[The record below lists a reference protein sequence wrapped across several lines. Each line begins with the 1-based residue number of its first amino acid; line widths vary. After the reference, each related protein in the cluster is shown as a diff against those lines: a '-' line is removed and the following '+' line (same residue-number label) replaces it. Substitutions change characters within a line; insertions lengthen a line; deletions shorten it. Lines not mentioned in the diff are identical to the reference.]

1 MRPPLRIAWLTT
13 GRGPGSL
20 GALEA
25 LVAAIDGGLP
35 VELAVAFCNRER
47 GEFAATDRLLDLLDG
62 RGVPLETLSSVRF
75 RKARG
80 GERSR
85 PGAPLPAWRR
95 AFDEAAAERLA
106 AHRFDLAVMFGYMLI
121 ATKALHGRFPI
132 VNDHP
137 ALPDGPTGTY
147 QRVIAELIATGAR
160 ESGCMYHLVTGDLDR
175 GPALSYC
182 RYAIPA
188 GPAVPV
194 PPDAGRAELE
204 ALPRY
209 AEIRALGVARERP
222 LLVETLRAIQS
233 GRLAVPPE
241 RPLDLTGEVEAAVAA
256 RGV

>member
-20 GALEA
+20 GALETLA
-25 LVAAIDGGLP
+25 AAIDGGLP

-121 ATKALHGRFPI
+121 ATEALHGRFPI

-147 QRVIAELIATGAR
+147 QRVISELIATGAR

-188 GPAVPV
+188 GPAVSV

-204 ALPRY
+204 AAPRY

-222 LLVETLRAIQS
+222 LLVETLRAIQA

-241 RPLDLTGEVEAAVAA
+241 RSLDLTGEVEAALAA

>member
-121 ATKALHGRFPI
+121 ATEALHGRFPI

-147 QRVIAELIATGAR
+147 QRVIGELIATGAR
-160 ESGCMYHLVTGDLDR
+160 ESGCMYHLVTADLDR

>member
-25 LVAAIDGGLP
+25 LMAAIDGGLP

-47 GEFAATDRLLDLLDG
+47 GESAATDRLLSLLDG
-62 RGVPLETLSSVRF
+62 RGVPLETLSSARF
-75 RKARG
+75 REAHG
-80 GERSR
+80 GQRSR

-121 ATKALHGRFPI
+121 ATEALHGRFPI

-137 ALPDGPTGTY
+137 ALPDGPTGAY

-175 GPALSYC
+175 GPALSLC
-182 RYAIPA
+182 RYALPD

-209 AEIRALGVARERP
+209 AEIRALGVARERI
-222 LLVETLRAIQS
+222 LLIETLRAIQA
-233 GRLAVPPE
+233 GRLAVPPQ
-241 RPLDLTGEVEAAVAA
+241 RPLDLTDEVEAALAA
-256 RGV
+256 RRV

>member
-62 RGVPLETLSSVRF
+62 RGVPVETLSSVRF

-95 AFDEAAAERLA
+95 AFDEAAAARLA

-121 ATKALHGRFPI
+121 ATEALHGRFPI

-137 ALPDGPTGTY
+137 ALPDGPTGAY
-147 QRVIAELIATGAR
+147 QRVIADLIAAGAH

-188 GPAVPV
+188 GPAVRV
-194 PPDAGRAELE
+194 APDAGRAELE

-222 LLVETLRAIQS
+222 FLVETLRAIQS
-233 GRLAVPPE
+233 GRLAVPPD
-241 RPLDLTGEVEAAVAA
+241 RPLDLTGEVEAALAA
-256 RGV
+256 RAL

>member
-25 LVAAIDGGLP
+25 LAAAIDGGLP

-47 GEFAATDRLLDLLDG
+47 GEADATDRLLDRLDG
-62 RGVPLETLSSVRF
+62 RGVPLETLSSARF
-75 RKARG
+75 REARG
-80 GERSR
+80 GQRSR

-121 ATKALHGRFPI
+121 ATEALHARFPI

-137 ALPDGPTGTY
+137 ALPDGPTGAY

-175 GPALSYC
+175 GPALSLC
-182 RYAIPA
+182 RYALPA

-204 ALPRY
+204 ALSRY
-209 AEIRALGVARERP
+209 AEIRALGVVRERV
-222 LLVETLRAIQS
+222 LLIETLRAIQA
-233 GRLAVPPE
+233 GRLAVPPQ
-241 RPLDLTGEVEAAVAA
+241 RPLDLTDEVEAALAA